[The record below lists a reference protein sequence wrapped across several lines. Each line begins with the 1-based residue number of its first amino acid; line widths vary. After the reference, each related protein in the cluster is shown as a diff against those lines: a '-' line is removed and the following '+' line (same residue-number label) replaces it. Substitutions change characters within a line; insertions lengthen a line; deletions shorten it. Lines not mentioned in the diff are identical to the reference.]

1 MYVELVSSMQMNA
14 SCMRMSAVRLL
25 VLGSCALGLALSLRM
40 QTSTDEA
47 EQENPEHCQLWC
59 GVCGYTTRE
68 GNGDDGELYS
78 EGQWMHWHILRHHG
92 NDAFFGVQNHAGST
106 PPIPRPF

>member
-1 MYVELVSSMQMNA
+1 MHMYIAHWHTLIM
-14 SCMRMSAVRLL
+14 
-25 VLGSCALGLALSLRM
+25 VLGCWVLGLGLALRM
-40 QTSTDEA
+40 QNDNDE
-47 EQENPEHCQLWC
+47 LWC